1 MSARRMARIW
11 WRSRVLFFRL
21 NSVRR
26 SVWRTR
32 LSAE

>member
-1 MSARRMARIW
+1 
-11 WRSRVLFFRL
+11 L

-32 LSAE
+32 LSAEIVFAILLNLILTGRLRF

>member
-1 MSARRMARIW
+1 
-11 WRSRVLFFRL
+11 V

-32 LSAE
+32 LSAEIVLAIFAKSNPYRAFEFLG